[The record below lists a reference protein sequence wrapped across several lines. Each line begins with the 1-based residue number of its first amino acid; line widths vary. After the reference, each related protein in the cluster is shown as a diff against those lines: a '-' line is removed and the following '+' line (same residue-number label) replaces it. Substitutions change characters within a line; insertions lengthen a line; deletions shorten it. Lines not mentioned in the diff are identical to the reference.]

1 MNSDLSV
8 LLYFYF
14 LFVRIEQVLTSEVA
28 NVSSDFK
35 WDPRGYVFY
44 CPCMGECF
52 NTAVSDVGIRIC
64 NILSIL
70 YFRNICLSTFA

>member
-8 LLYFYF
+8 LLRFYF
-14 LFVRIEQVLTSEVA
+14 LFVRVKQVLTSEVGSI
-28 NVSSDFK
+28 SSDFK

-52 NTAVSDVGIRIC
+52 DRAASDVG
-64 NILSIL
+64 
-70 YFRNICLSTFA
+70 